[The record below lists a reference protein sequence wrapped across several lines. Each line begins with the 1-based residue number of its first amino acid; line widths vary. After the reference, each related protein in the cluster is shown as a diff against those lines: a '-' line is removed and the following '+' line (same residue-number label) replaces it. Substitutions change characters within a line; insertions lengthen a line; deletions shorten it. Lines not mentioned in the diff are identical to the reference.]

1 MATTDKG
8 KKYKYDVGYGKPPTS
23 KQFRKGT
30 SGNPKGRPRGSKS
43 LSTIVKE
50 TLDEKVVVRENGRRG
65 KITMLAAMIKQQAN
79 KAVSGDQ
86 RAVRYLIELNLRLN
100 SEDVRQPDGLELLR
114 QAFERDQA
122 RKAQMAAD
130 CSDPLQVKRVGNR
143 ASESNLP
150 WPKKAVFKPLGWARL
165 RSLGVD
171 DYQTAYSGLA
181 ESSGIAITA
190 VERQLKMT
198 FVEACPS
205 KSPSE
210 MTGKGLSF
218 LKHIMISR
226 RETDSRTPIGSERW
240 RFKFSLLLPENSLIR
255 QKNSLFGD

>member
-1 MATTDKG
+1 MSENPKSDYEIG
-8 KKYKYDVGYGKPPTS
+8 FGRPPRS

-43 LSTIVKE
+43 LNTIVKE

-150 WPKKAVFKPLGWARL
+150 
-165 RSLGVD
+165 
-171 DYQTAYSGLA
+171 
-181 ESSGIAITA
+181 
-190 VERQLKMT
+190 
-198 FVEACPS
+198 
-205 KSPSE
+205 
-210 MTGKGLSF
+210 
-218 LKHIMISR
+218 
-226 RETDSRTPIGSERW
+226 
-240 RFKFSLLLPENSLIR
+240 
-255 QKNSLFGD
+255 